1 MNDLQFATAIS
12 PQIGDFYAQAKA
24 YRTLVPGGSLVFT
37 RSVGAECCDLIAE
50 LNSCVLKRRE
60 TIDSRI
66 TELSYLGLIDGTAK
80 HLLHSIRV
88 AGNQGAHP
96 EDSKVATERLPE
108 MALVAL
114 ENCRNL
120 FKWLWRIARPGEEIP
135 HVEVSD
141 DDPGLR
147 QQMCQ
152 RAALD
157 GDAEAQHMLWK
168 IMNSKAAAI
177 YSRTRN
183 EAIANNGG
191 MIGGPEFAKAV
202 EHSSF
207 WSKQAAESRYPPAMY
222 QRGIELARNDD
233 KDVSAKGVVMVR
245 AAADL
250 GEPDSMA
257 LVGCWHARGQMGLE
271 LNYGKARALFEA
283 VGSHPIALAELGRLY
298 LEGLGV
304 DRDEGKALELTL
316 QSADAGFADG
326 QFAAF
331 KMIASGQGCLVD
343 ENGSLKWLRLA
354 ADQGHLKA
362 LITLARILRMH
373 RRAGSPDAGSFEEID
388 ELIRRAMPDLNEVK
402 LEMVELLLERGSAS
416 DVVNAASLLQQCYQ
430 TAVEEG
436 SEAVAHMCVEIAPR
450 INEKLEL
457 SILKIEFNP
466 SVDEYTKRRV
476 RWVAQ
481 LFDER
486 GLPRSESILPEP
498 SMLDRFESDVTF
510 DRVKLNRFIELSGLT
525 GNMRSGDSQLAGA
538 KKVQTTQKPAK
549 ARPNDRCPCGSGKKF
564 KLCHGKT

>member
-1 MNDLQFATAIS
+1 MNDLEFATAIS

-24 YRTLVPGGSLVFT
+24 YRTLAPGASLVLA

-50 LNSCVLKRRE
+50 LNSRVLKRRE

-66 TELSYLGLIDGTAK
+66 KELTDLGLIDGTARQ
-80 HLLHSIRV
+80 LLHAIRV
-88 AGNQGAHP
+88 NGNQGAHP
-96 EDSKVATERLPE
+96 ESSKLATERLPDI
-108 MALVAL
+108 ALVAL
-114 ENCRNL
+114 QDCRSL
-120 FKWLWRIARPGEEIP
+120 FKWLWRIARPGEDVP
-135 HVEVSD
+135 SVEVSD

-177 YSRTRN
+177 YSRTRD
-183 EAIANNGG
+183 EAVANNGG

-202 EHSSF
+202 EHASF
-207 WSKQAAESRYPPAMY
+207 WSKQAAESRYPPAMH
-222 QRGIELARNDD
+222 QRGVVLAASDD
-233 KDVSAKGVVMVR
+233 KDDSAKGVVMVR

-257 LVGCWHARGQMGLE
+257 LMGCWHARGDMGLE
-271 LNYGKARALFEA
+271 LNYVKARALFET

-304 DRDEGKALELTL
+304 ERDERKAFELTL

-331 KMIASGQGCLVD
+331 EMMARGQGCLVD

-354 ADQGHLKA
+354 ADQGHLRA
-362 LITLARILRMH
+362 LITLARILRLH
-373 RRAGSPDAGSFEEID
+373 RRAGSPDAASFEEIE
-388 ELIRRAMPDLNEVK
+388 ELVRRAMPDLNEVT
-402 LEMVELLLERGSAS
+402 LEMVELLLERGRAG

-436 SEAVAHMCVEIAPR
+436 HEAVARMCVEAAPR
-450 INEKLEL
+450 VMEKLEL
-457 SILKIEFNP
+457 SILKIEFSPNI
-466 SVDEYTKRRV
+466 DEYTKRKV

-486 GLPRSESILPEP
+486 GLPRTKGIPPEP
-498 SMLDRFESDVTF
+498 SVLDRVEAAGTL
-510 DRVKLNRFIELSGLT
+510 DRARLARFIELG
-525 GNMRSGDSQLAGA
+525 GIRSSLRSVANPPARAEKVAIIQKRA
-538 KKVQTTQKPAK
+538 KT
-549 ARPNDRCPCGSGKKF
+549 RPNDLCPCRSGKKY
-564 KLCHGKT
+564 KRCHGKA